1 MMYDNPWRKF
11 SISVHQ
17 YPGGQIYKF
26 VRTICPPSIKNEVR
40 HISSGDIKKDL
51 HVYNVNDEFCVAWF
65 IPHYYHDRNTD
76 KKPIYYPI
84 AECEWRYDDKAYQR
98 LMKVKDILQVGD
110 FVKCVGT
117 RSGDWNIVENIKDW
131 SMAGRKYSKPKLGC
145 EKNTFSE
152 NNLANVRKIVRDGK
166 EIL

>member
-1 MMYDNPWRKF
+1 MTYNNPWQKF
-11 SISVHQ
+11 YISVHS
-17 YPGGQIYKF
+17 YPNGTSYRF
-26 VRTICPPSIKNEVR
+26 VKTTCPPGIKNEVR
-40 HISSGDIKKDL
+40 HIPSGAIKKDL
-51 HVYNVNDEFCVAWF
+51 RVYQRDNGFCVAWF

-76 KKPIYYPI
+76 KKSIYYPI
-84 AECEWRYDDKAYQR
+84 AECEWRYDDKEYQR
-98 LMKVKDILQVGD
+98 LMRVKDLLQVGD

-117 RSGDWNIVENIKDW
+117 RSGDWNIVENIENW

-152 NNLANVRKIVRDGK
+152 NYLAKVRKIVRDGK